1 MNQLDAIKRVFVPI
15 HKEGIIFILPA
26 LVITIIF
33 YYISSLLFNICL
45 IVLAIIIYFFRNP
58 PRTTTDIPEAIVS
71 PADGLVDSIT
81 ELPPPDELNLD
92 SFQTWVRIS
101 TFLSLFD
108 VHSQRV
114 PFDGV
119 VTNTV
124 YKPGLKLNVSLDK
137 NSKDNERHSVV
148 LKCADNNE
156 EIAFVQIAGLVAR
169 RIVCNL
175 KQGDKVKKGNLYGLI
190 KFGSRV
196 DLYLPKDKVNI
207 VVKEGQSM
215 IGGET
220 IMAYFKK

>member
-15 HKEGIIFILPA
+15 HKEGLIFIFPA
-26 LVITIIF
+26 LLVTIIF
-33 YYISSLLFNICL
+33 YFISSFLMNISL

-58 PRTTTDIPEAIVS
+58 PRTTTDNPEAIVS

-92 SFQTWVRIS
+92 TFQSWVRIS

-119 VTNTV
+119 VTNTS

-156 EIAFVQIAGLVAR
+156 EIAFVQIAGLVAS
-169 RIVCNL
+169 VAPPH
-175 KQGDKVKKGNLYGLI
+175 
-190 KFGSRV
+190 SRCFHRAAASSRSRSAHRSSSHRGTT
-196 DLYLPKDKVNI
+196 PC
-207 VVKEGQSM
+207 S
-215 IGGET
+215 
-220 IMAYFKK
+220 